1 MRSSQTRAYPRA
13 FELWA
18 GLKLQ
23 FQGRILA
30 LKSERS
36 TPVSAEAGANFG
48 IWLHR
53 RVMRCDRPKLSARNS
68 KHRLI
73 PLIALVTVESTP
85 HSDTIGWRP
94 GRG

>member
-13 FELWA
+13 FEPWA

-23 FQGRILA
+23 FQG
-30 LKSERS
+30 LKSQRS

-53 RVMRCDRPKLSARNS
+53 RVMRCDRPKLSARNN

-85 HSDTIGWRP
+85 HLDTIGWRP
-94 GRG
+94 GPG